1 MGTYS
6 SIFKGAVR
14 GTYSSIFKGAVRG
27 TFELFLCFFMLQ
39 GSLQFRKHFC
49 RKNCILLELLKPI
62 PIPNAQPHS
71 PFPLPIPSAH
81 PQPLMPI
88 RIPIPDAPCTSQ
100 TPPIPKA
107 HPQSPSPILTP
118 IPVLNAHP
126 QSSYPFPNLIPDA
139 HPNSQ
144 SPMPIPNPHPEFPRL
159 AGLGGHGKFDG
170 LLLSHGGVGERLSC
184 GPAGGLQ
191 IRTTSICTGGGDGSR
206 LSCA

>member
-1 MGTYS
+1 MAAICHTAARGGWA
-6 SIFKGAVR
+6 FECPFVR
-14 GTYSSIFKGAVRG
+14 LGVGLARLCHATSRG
-27 TFELFLCFFMLQ
+27 GWGFWMELMVWGWGWENLSGC
-39 GSLQFRKHFC
+39 GWGGCSL
-49 RKNCILLELLKPI
+49 
-62 PIPNAQPHS
+62 
-71 PFPLPIPSAH
+71 
-81 PQPLMPI
+81 
-88 RIPIPDAPCTSQ
+88 
-100 TPPIPKA
+100 
-107 HPQSPSPILTP
+107 PSPILTP

-144 SPMPIPNPHPEFPRL
+144 SPMPIPNPYPEFPRL

-191 IRTTSICTGGGDGSR
+191 IRTTSICTGRGDGSR